1 VTDPDDEAGAA
12 PKLNVAAN
20 DKALRRLDCVGIV
33 DAIQRLEGNIEAILA
48 NGVGPIFCHHLR
60 SLAPGLAQSGL
71 GVHRNLLSERSVYMT
86 KCKRIREVMAGDYDT
101 AADKGVSK
109 KLLKVIIAERKDERT
124 IAARRANLE
133 QDEVSEFD
141 MLCEKL
147 GDYANTP
154 LGGARAR
161 QGQRAVD
168 PRGNNQ
174 RPPYRPWSGLQR
186 KDTRRSA
193 WGIRSA
199 VPRNGD

>member
-1 VTDPDDEAGAA
+1 MTDPDDEAGAA

-154 LGGARAR
+154 LGGAAL
-161 QGQRAVD
+161 AKC
-168 PRGNNQ
+168 
-174 RPPYRPWSGLQR
+174 SH
-186 KDTRRSA
+186 RSA
-193 WGIRSA
+193 RDGKDHQ
-199 VPRNGD
+199 N

>member
-1 VTDPDDEAGAA
+1 
-12 PKLNVAAN
+12 
-20 DKALRRLDCVGIV
+20 
-33 DAIQRLEGNIEAILA
+33 
-48 NGVGPIFCHHLR
+48 
-60 SLAPGLAQSGL
+60 
-71 GVHRNLLSERSVYMT
+71 MT

-154 LGGARAR
+154 LGGAALAKAKGGRPTRKQPKASLPALEWLAAKR
-161 QGQRAVD
+161 YKKVCLGHKKCRPEDWRLTVVPQFRLRCSAMVAITK
-168 PRGNNQ
+168 RGS
-174 RPPYRPWSGLQR
+174 P
-186 KDTRRSA
+186 
-193 WGIRSA
+193 
-199 VPRNGD
+199 